1 MMRSCDTRSERID
14 EIEKPEHCE
23 ELVNM
28 DVDIQGEVAREG
40 TRRRGEE
47 LPGRRLQ
54 LGLGLRVPPREWI
67 SSFGDSRC

>member
-1 MMRSCDTRSERID
+1 MRSCDTRSERIE

-28 DVDIQGEVAREG
+28 DVDILVEVAREG

-54 LGLGLRVPPREWI
+54 LGL
-67 SSFGDSRC
+67 D